1 MNKDNNENSK
11 PKFEIVDKRFSRD
24 EIDNEIEQEKDN
36 PTSSN
41 TIAEQVDI
49 PSDPVSNVDN
59 LDKTSKTEF
68 EFVPSP
74 STNDLPDLDATT
86 DISEE
91 SPDEFEDDPEMQEA
105 MLSQLDIDLILQN
118 TMGVAIQLAFVYLGL
133 QPDPKTKLIN
143 QNIGKASRAINF
155 VDFCIQIYNQS
166 FDSKTRNELA
176 RVLQMLK
183 MQFVQ
188 LTQPLNPEGGP
199 NIPN

>member
-24 EIDNEIEQEKDN
+24 EIDDEIEQEKDN
-36 PTSSN
+36 PSSSN
-41 TIAEQVDI
+41 TLAEQTEK
-49 PSDPVSNVDN
+49 PSEPKKIVESS
-59 LDKTSKTEF
+59 DKKNKTEF

-74 STNDLPDLDATT
+74 ITSDAPDIEPTT
-86 DISEE
+86 DTSEE
-91 SPDEFEDDPEMQEA
+91 AHEDFEDDSEMQEA

-133 QPDPKTKLIN
+133 QPDPKTKLIK

-155 VDFCIQIYNQS
+155 VDFCIQIYGQS
-166 FDSKTRNELA
+166 FDSKTKNELG